1 MAVRACRKCGQPLI
15 FRMSVKRKDGTVA
28 YYGKPIPIHLN
39 GSCGQLALPFDKS
52 A

>member
-1 MAVRACRKCGQPLI
+1 MKTYACRKCGQPLI
-15 FRMSVKRKDGTVA
+15 FRMAVKRKDGSVA

-39 GSCGQLALPFDKS
+39 GSCGQLALLFDKS